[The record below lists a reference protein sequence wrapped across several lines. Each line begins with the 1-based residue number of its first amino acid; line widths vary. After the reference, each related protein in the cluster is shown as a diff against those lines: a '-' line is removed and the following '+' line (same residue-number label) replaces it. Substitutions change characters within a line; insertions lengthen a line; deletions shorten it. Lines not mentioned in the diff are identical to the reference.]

1 MFSVRGGIIDGDMYV
16 LVVVLEE
23 RSGGAL
29 DTYIS
34 WLDGIFNLIGSILR
48 RYVHRSMV
56 HYFSPK
62 RCRV

>member
-34 WLDGIFNLIGSILR
+34 WLDGIFNLIG
-48 RYVHRSMV
+48 
-56 HYFSPK
+56 
-62 RCRV
+62 